1 MASSRGE
8 VVTLQLGHYAG
19 FVGAHWWNG
28 QSAAFNS
35 DPRLSIAAQEVNS
48 DVLFREGVTLQGEPT
63 YTPRLVLMDL
73 KGNLSSLRQQGVLYE
88 QPEQDTS
95 TGGKVSVHRTDP
107 ASKNTFLQDLD
118 VIEVLNYFIFYQA
131 RPTELCDLPAS
142 DRSTNAAYQPP
153 TQKVYHLEESVEVWS
168 DFLRLRLHP
177 RSVSLINDHTSDGDV
192 DRFDVFGLGD
202 SLLLRSPPVA
212 DDLED
217 RLHFFTEECDSLQGF
232 QLLCDLHDG
241 FSGLGARAVERLRDE
256 YGAKSVLVW
265 GLVPPAPPALSPLRS
280 VYRLVNYALGMA
292 RLADTASVLLPLS
305 VSSVLSRRP
314 SPPVVFPNLHY
325 NAELHYHSS
334 AVLAAA
340 VGTSSLPY
348 RTHSRLASLS
358 EFADSLSGGGR
369 KVAMTSLALPFPLHA
384 DGTLPDALRALG
396 AAPPWRSLTPGTA
409 PPAASASGPAP
420 CCFGQSV
427 VLRGVPAA
435 RHTAGSQRGSTKDSP
450 LYRCSTGQDVMSAYL
465 HGLYPHAPSAVQL
478 LQAPMSAAAP
488 FPDIFAP
495 TVDRSGY
502 LTDTR
507 RKKEEA
513 VASYPV
519 LTATQSGT
527 ALRTS
532 LLALCRELSLVDER
546 RLPGLLAAGTEPGEL
561 PEALH
566 GLRSLADAFHS
577 GCGHEPNSSDDDDS

>member
-19 FVGAHWWNG
+19 FVGAHWWNS

-88 QPEQDTS
+88 HPDQNTS
-95 TGGKVSVHRTDP
+95 TWSGKVSVHRTDP
-107 ASKNTFLQDLD
+107 ASRNAFLQDLD
-118 VIEVLNYFIFYQA
+118 VIEEEWEKRTRASCSNA
-131 RPTELCDLPAS
+131 PKPETKNAPAGS
-142 DRSTNAAYQPP
+142 AEPP
-153 TQKVYHLEESVEVWS
+153 AQKVYHLEEGVEVWS
-168 DFLRLRLHP
+168 DFLRLHLHP

-256 YGAKSVLVW
+256 YGTKGVLVW

-292 RLADTASVLLPLS
+292 RLVDTASVLLPLS

-314 SPPVVFPNLHY
+314 SPPVVFPDLHY
-325 NAELHYHSS
+325 DAELHYHSS

-348 RTHSRLASLS
+348 RTHSRLTSLS

-384 DGTLPDALRALG
+384 GESLPDALRALG
-396 AAPPWRSLTPGTA
+396 AAPPWCSLAPGTA
-409 PPAASASGPAP
+409 PVASASAPAP
-420 CCFGQSV
+420 CCFAQSV

-502 LTDTR
+502 LTDSR
-507 RKKEEA
+507 RKMEEA
-513 VASYPV
+513 VSSVPV

-532 LLALCRELSLVDER
+532 LLALCRELALVDER

-566 GLRSLADAFHS
+566 GLRSLADAYHS
-577 GCGHEPNSSDDDDS
+577 GCGHEQNSDDDDDS